1 MGDLAKKKIYPS
13 LLALFY
19 EGRLPKSFSVFGYA
33 RSKMSSEEFREK
45 IRMSLGCR
53 IEANADC
60 DDFMEVFLSRCE
72 YVHGNYDVHTDFQ
85 KLDAEMLKT
94 EEGKSDAS
102 VLFVHPTFDF
112 CPGSTNEFQT
122 RAIENRRDESD
133 RGETVRERFGK
144 FESVDESV
152 GSGVEREANV

>member
-1 MGDLAKKKIYPS
+1 MRIRARELRRRRRFSKVGRGDVKD
-13 LLALFY
+13 
-19 EGRLPKSFSVFGYA
+19 GRG
-33 RSKMSSEEFREK
+33 EE
-45 IRMSLGCR
+45 
-53 IEANADC
+53 
-60 DDFMEVFLSRCE
+60 
-72 YVHGNYDVHTDFQ
+72 
-85 KLDAEMLKT
+85 
-94 EEGKSDAS
+94 SDAS